1 MSWSDVYMASMSGG
15 IIVSAIISVGTFI
28 RTGRAAQRAEH
39 AALMAATHAQSA
51 TEKIDGVANDIH
63 KVELATNSMK
73 DALVSATAMASDLA
87 GEKRGREDEV
97 ARQAAASEAKRE
109 T

>member
-1 MSWSDVYMASMSGG
+1 MTPDDVYKLSMAAGV
-15 IIVSAIISVGTFI
+15 IISALVSAGTFI

-39 AALMAATHAQSA
+39 AAVMAATHAQAA
-51 TEKIDGVANDIH
+51 TAKIDNVANDVH

-73 DALVSATAMASDLA
+73 DALIVSTALASDLA
-87 GEKRGREDEV
+87 GEKRGRENEA
-97 ARQAAASEAKRE
+97 ARQAASEPKRD